1 MTDAAGTN
9 AKAEISV
16 KLPADMRILVH
27 LQDRTHDTAT
37 NIGKA
42 CGLTPGE
49 VRSHLARMASH
60 RWLISYSLNG
70 SNPPSRVHAI
80 TDEGLRRSYCLKQR
94 R

>member
-1 MTDAAGTN
+1 MTGEVGTDAR
-9 AKAEISV
+9 AEASAE
-16 KLPADMRILVH
+16 LPPDMRILVH
-27 LQDRTHDTAT
+27 LQGRTHDTAT